1 MIYQILAIVIWGS
14 SFIAAKYSYAA
25 VDPAVMVFLRLLI
38 AALIVLPSA
47 VRHAKKLPKHYYKPL
62 AWLAFLNFI
71 VVLMLQFVGVAHTS
85 AASAVTIV
93 GLEPLMM
100 VFVGHFFFGDKA
112 RRYHWLCGA
121 AAFAGV
127 AMLIGG
133 GAEEG
138 GEVGLFGC
146 LLVLLAGLVFCFAM
160 RPTQK
165 LIGEIGVSAY
175 TSLALVLSVPMC
187 LPFSLL
193 LADSLHFNWTWSGV
207 AGLLYLGIVCSWAA
221 YLLWNKGMNSV
232 HANLS
237 GLLTALEPVCGV
249 LLAVLLLGEYVSPLS
264 WAGIVLVIGAT
275 FAATLLPRY
284 LDRKEKAEAV

>member
-14 SFIAAKYSYAA
+14 SFVAAKYSYAA
-25 VDPAVMVFLRLLI
+25 ADPAMTVFFRLLI
-38 AALIVLPSA
+38 AGLIVFPSA
-47 VRHAKKLPKHYYKPL
+47 VRHARTLPKHAYKPL
-62 AWLAFLNFI
+62 AWLAFLNFV

-112 RRYHWLCGA
+112 RSYHWLCGA
-121 AAFAGV
+121 AAFAGI
-127 AMLIGG
+127 ALLIGG

-138 GEVGLFGC
+138 GDVGLFGC
-146 LLVLLAGLVFCFAM
+146 LLVLLAGLVFAFAM

-193 LADSLHFNWTWSGV
+193 LADSLHVNWTWSGV
-207 AGLLYLGIVCSWAA
+207 AGLLYLGAACSLFA
-221 YLLWNKGMNSV
+221 YWCWNKGMNSV
-232 HANLS
+232 PANLS
-237 GLLTALEPVCGV
+237 GLLISLEPVCGV

-264 WAGIVLVIGAT
+264 WAGILLVIGST
-275 FAATLLPRY
+275 LAATLLSRF
-284 LDRKEKAEAV
+284 DGKKEAGAV